1 MEPADLNGDSYST
14 DHSLSCM
21 FYLYIRRMNIQI
33 TYIQIEKKI
42 RHLTGNK
49 RMFANKTFLQLL
61 LTEILGAPTLNTN
74 VKNGCCFGSK
84 FHTDDIKM

>member
-33 TYIQIEKKI
+33 TYIQIEKKYVTWLAI
-42 RHLTGNK
+42 
-49 RMFANKTFLQLL
+49 
-61 LTEILGAPTLNTN
+61 N
-74 VKNGCCFGSK
+74 VCSP
-84 FHTDDIKM
+84 IKLFYSYC